1 MCLQESTSTY
11 LHPYDNAV
19 VSRSE
24 AGTVLKAKVSGL
36 KTELL
41 TQLCFFLL
49 CEGKDHTSE
58 KSKVEAILLFSY
70 FLIYCFQLTTLIFAP
85 QIKKTGK
92 EFKEYDVFPP
102 KSYQMLSHF
111 PPGQIS
117 SVE

>member
-70 FLIYCFQLTTLIFAP
+70 SLFSYLLLSINNLDFCP
-85 QIKKTGK
+85 SNK
-92 EFKEYDVFPP
+92 EDR
-102 KSYQMLSHF
+102 Q
-111 PPGQIS
+111 GI
-117 SVE
+117 